1 MSEDAAT
8 LAARA
13 ERSPDPTEGLRAVRE
28 LRARLDELEADQ
40 VARALGRGWSWAQV
54 GRSLR
59 ISKQAAHRRHADR
72 AREGCVIAA
81 PVASSPEATR
91 EEPRVMITGAARDVV
106 ARARHEATRLGER
119 EVRPEHLLL
128 ALLEAPAG
136 LAREAL
142 VDLGVDAK
150 RTRSLIE
157 RETAP
162 AGQPPAEPLSV
173 SAATRVVLEG
183 SLAESQ
189 RLCHG
194 HLGPEHLLL
203 ALLRDD
209 DGPAA
214 ELLARMGAAP
224 ADLEDAVC
232 DVLKRADF
240 ARSQ

>member
-13 ERSPDPTEGLRAVRE
+13 ERSSDPTEVT
-28 LRARLDELEADQ
+28 
-40 VARALGRGWSWAQV
+40 
-54 GRSLR
+54 
-59 ISKQAAHRRHADR
+59 
-72 AREGCVIAA
+72 
-81 PVASSPEATR
+81 SSPARTR
-91 EEPRVMITGAARDVV
+91 EEPQVMITGAARDVV
-106 ARARHEATRLGER
+106 ARARREATRLGER
-119 EVRPEHLLL
+119 EVQPAHLLL

-142 VDLGVDAK
+142 TDLGVDAK
-150 RTRSLIE
+150 RTRRLIE
-157 RETAP
+157 RETAT
-162 AGQPPAEPLSV
+162 AGAPPTEPLAV

-209 DGPAA
+209 EGPAA
-214 ELLARMGAAP
+214 ELLVRLGAAP

-232 DVLKRADF
+232 NVLKRADF
-240 ARSQ
+240 ARSL